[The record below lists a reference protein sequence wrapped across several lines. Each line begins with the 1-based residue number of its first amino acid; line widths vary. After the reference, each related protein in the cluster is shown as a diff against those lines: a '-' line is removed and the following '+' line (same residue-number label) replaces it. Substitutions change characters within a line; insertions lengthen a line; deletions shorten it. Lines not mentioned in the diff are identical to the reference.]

1 MLRISFYGG
10 PGVGKSTLAAKI
22 YAALNQGGTAELVR
36 EFVKS
41 WAYEGRQLDIFD
53 QVYTFANQL
62 WSEHRLDKAGVKV
75 IVTDSP
81 VLLQCV
87 YADLLDSDIAAHL
100 ITIAKNYER
109 RHQSLNF
116 LVRRTVVYNSMGR
129 YQSASELT
137 ALDARIQQ
145 CLDEW
150 CLPYHPVCPDEWQF
164 ILQASREVAQGDCP

>member
-10 PGVGKSTLAAKI
+10 PGVGKSTLAAKV

-62 WSEHRLDKAGVKV
+62 WSEHQLDKAGVKV

-87 YADLLDSDIAAHL
+87 YADLLDPNIAAHL
-100 ITIAKNYER
+100 IAIAKNYER
-109 RHQSLNF
+109 CRQSLNF
-116 LVRRTVVYNSMGR
+116 LVKRTVVYDPVGR
-129 YQSASELT
+129 YQSTNELAT
-137 ALDARIQQ
+137 LDARIQQ

-150 CLPYHPVCPDEWQF
+150 HLPYHSVCPDNWQF
-164 ILQASREVAQGDCP
+164 ILQASKEIVQGSYS